1 MKHAGKHR
9 RTKQL
14 RIKDL
19 KIREYVAENGMVV
32 KPVASKENVADMLTK
47 PLPVETFRRHRA
59 QLGVRAS
66 GSAAMSGADESSWHE
81 KNAE

>member
-1 MKHAGKHR
+1 MQNAGKHR

-19 KIREYVAENGMVV
+19 KIREYVAKNGVTV
-32 KPVASKENVADMLTK
+32 KSVASKDNVADMFTK
-47 PLPVETFRRHRA
+47 SLPVEQFRRLRA

-66 GSAAMSGADESSWHE
+66 DAAATDNPSERNQESG
-81 KNAE
+81 